1 MKVSRVQEDATGC
14 TYGLLA
20 DVVECV
26 GCCVDNLA
34 LNLVGPTSVVPQTS
48 SSSSY
53 IDVLGHGEGLAVVE
67 GLDSGEKIGILE
79 EQVGKLDKKLSA
91 VLGCLLPPGPVEGLA
106 GRLDGDVNILL
117 AGLLDLCDNLFCGR
131 VDNVESLAINRLDE
145 LVVDEAVAC
154 VSRRNKQWCSRLRAS
169 EAGGANL
176 QTSGLVVLARL
187 GSLELHRN
195 VRHVVLL
202 LIGYQENKM

>member
-1 MKVSRVQEDATGC
+1 VKVSRVQEDATGR

-48 SSSSY
+48 SSSCY
-53 IDVLGHGEGLAVVE
+53 INILGHAEGLAVVE
-67 GLDSGEKIGILE
+67 GLDSGEKVGILE
-79 EQVGKLDKKLSA
+79 EQVGKLDKKLAA

-106 GRLDGDVNILL
+106 GRLDGNVNILL

-145 LVVDEAVAC
+145 LVVDEAVPR
-154 VSRRNKQWCSRLRAS
+154 VSRRNKQWCSRTAS
-169 EAGGANL
+169 FGSWWSQLTDQWAGR
-176 QTSGLVVLARL
+176 TRPSGE
-187 GSLELHRN
+187 S
-195 VRHVVLL
+195 
-202 LIGYQENKM
+202 